1 MPLWLTPLILPGS
14 AVFPFRMLL
23 AMKVKTDENIP
34 ADVLSVMVSR
44 GHDVESVYTQ
54 SLQGTSDSHL
64 ASVCAAERRALLTLD
79 LDFANIV
86 AYPPEK
92 YCGILVLRP
101 RNQSIPM
108 IHILVRK
115 LVAALEQET
124 PDGAL
129 WIVEPDRIRI
139 MQRPPTV

>member
-1 MPLWLTPLILPGS
+1 
-14 AVFPFRMLL
+14 
-23 AMKVKTDENIP
+23 MKFKTDENIP
-34 ADVLSVMVSR
+34 VDVLSVMVLR
-44 GHDVESVYTQ
+44 GHDVASVYTQ

-64 ASVCAAERRALLTLD
+64 ASVCAAEGRALLTLD
-79 LDFANIV
+79 LDFANIA

-101 RNQSIPM
+101 HNQSIPM

-115 LVAALEQET
+115 LLAMLEQET
-124 PDGAL
+124 PHGAL

-139 MQRPPTV
+139 MHRPPSA